1 MNLDDDRAMAECA
14 IRLLEDPDLV
24 ERMTA
29 AARAEA
35 PQYFWDHIAASWNQL
50 YEETLAAPRAASRY
64 NLA

>member
-1 MNLDDDRAMAECA
+1 MAECI

-35 PQYFWDHIAASWNQL
+35 PQYSWDCITASWNQL
-50 YEETLAAPRAASRY
+50 YEETMTARANQPS
-64 NLA
+64 